1 MADSRPNSRAGAA
14 HFDHASHPYDEEVH
28 LGPIAAGATVDTT
41 KDRADVLPTGQV
53 RHAAPRSIAMPST
66 AMSSAAS
73 TASLDFPRRFSA
85 PGVHAGRALDA
96 AAPSVALK
104 LGIMSMRIKSKLDAA
119 GGTASVSPRSTS
131 HLPSALAAG
140 DESLQR
146 QQHLPSARSH
156 DPVPQV
162 GFMPV
167 AASVLQEWT
176 RPATAPDRQG
186 GAGRSDRNLGTEQ
199 FPSRPAD
206 SSDFAPV
213 VQPRARAGH
222 SLLTDQTTSASTSA
236 SASAATSPLHS
247 RTPSQPRLASTPEP
261 SGTPPLAS
269 PTRPTTLVRRCSS
282 TTSVLAKHPSARRA
296 RLNSQAS
303 SFAAQFSPIDPISVP
318 ESLAASR
325 QNSTASIDT
334 TVAAPA
340 SSQAASF
347 LSLFGTGI
355 PSPRPQPQPH
365 PQPSTS
371 PHTGSSRGANR
382 FARPTPS
389 LPTSP
394 AAAFLM
400 QLNGSNSN
408 PPSPIIGSFGEL
420 PPAAL
425 PHTGARMIPTPN
437 SEGVTNRGEN
447 GDDMDVVMST
457 EDVFA
462 SVWETGFLVEEGD
475 VIDGTYTVGRPLGSG
490 ATSTVHIATR
500 TDPETGQAWRY
511 ALKVVVDRSK
521 LPFASDN
528 DGPSAHPVLPAL
540 PTSRYTSSMLSKSPT
555 TIRVENLPIGP
566 GVGLYPRGAS
576 TGPAPVIEAAI
587 NHELE
592 HEIAIWQQL
601 HHRYIVDL
609 CDVITT
615 PECVFVLSELVA
627 DGSLLQLVNEWD
639 RVTASEGLWDVPKL
653 IQAPP
658 PLADANLLSTTP
670 IPSPL
675 EFISTPRR
683 PRDCGL
689 PEHWVRRIAR
699 QLMEAI
705 NYMHE
710 TAHILH
716 RDLKLE
722 NALCR
727 FRRASAYVMVL
738 TETTPVP
745 AARAGWRRVSS
756 SHGTSRSVSEVP
768 VAVAAH
774 WIQSGAFTPVPDV
787 AGEWEAVM
795 PTTTTPRTFRLA
807 RRVHRRILDIE
818 VKLADFGLS
827 ETVSAACADPTWA
840 GGSLEYCPPESFD
853 PVPDRVLASPMQ
865 LAQFLKARDVWSWAV
880 VVYALATG
888 QLPFVDDFEP
898 RLVMKIRDFA
908 SLFPKLDKPKQ
919 ETSAAAAWGWGHSW
933 HAATAAATGPQ
944 PLDAAE
950 WAQVQARAADALAAA
965 PSVMAAA
972 VPVLTPSEQFLG
984 VAIQARDENDVPCD
998 DTLDVAEPAIKVVYL
1013 PDQLLRM
1020 LPEPSAL
1027 CWMPNSRT
1035 SVSPPLDAVL
1045 RGVLDAWDRRWTP
1058 AQVLASEWMQLE

>member
-1 MADSRPNSRAGAA
+1 MADSQLNSRAGAT
-14 HFDHASHPYDEEVH
+14 HFDHAGHTYDEEVH
-28 LGPIAAGATVDTT
+28 LGPVPAGSTVETT
-41 KDRADVLPTGQV
+41 HDHDSVLPTNLG
-53 RHAAPRSIAMPST
+53 RHAGPGSIAMPPT
-66 AMSSAAS
+66 TTSSAAS
-73 TASLDFPRRFSA
+73 TGPRDDFPRRFSA
-85 PGVHAGRALDA
+85 PGAQAGRALDA
-96 AAPSVALK
+96 AAPSVAMK

-119 GGTASVSPRSTS
+119 GGTTSAASPRSTS
-131 HLPSALAAG
+131 HLPAAHAAG
-140 DESLQR
+140 DESLQH
-146 QQHLPSARSH
+146 QQHLPFARSH

-162 GFMPV
+162 GFTPV
-167 AASVLQEWT
+167 AASLLQEWT

-186 GAGRSDRNLGTEQ
+186 GASRADRNLGTEP
-199 FPSRPAD
+199 FPSRPAV

-222 SLLTDQTTSASTSA
+222 SLLTDQTTSTTASVSG
-236 SASAATSPLHS
+236 SAATSPLHS
-247 RTPSQPRLASTPEP
+247 HTPSQPQLANTPEP
-261 SGTPPLAS
+261 SGTPPLSSSTLRDRA
-269 PTRPTTLVRRCSS
+269 TTLVRRCSS
-282 TTSVLAKHPSARRA
+282 TTSVLAKRPSARRA

-303 SFAAQFSPIDPISVP
+303 SFAAQFSPVDPISVP
-318 ESLAASR
+318 GSLAASR
-325 QNSTASIDT
+325 QNSSASIDV

-347 LSLFGTGI
+347 LSLFGAGI
-355 PSPRPQPQPH
+355 PSPRPQPQPQPH

-371 PHTGSSRGANR
+371 PHPGSSRGATR

-400 QLNGSNSN
+400 QLNGGNSN
-408 PPSPIIGSFGEL
+408 PPSPTVGSFGEL

-425 PHTGARMIPTPN
+425 SHAAGARMIPTPN
-437 SEGVTNRGEN
+437 SEGITNCGEN

-521 LPFASDN
+521 LPFASDK

-540 PTSRYTSSMLSKSPT
+540 PTSRYTTSMLSKSPT

-576 TGPAPVIEAAI
+576 TGPAPIIEAAI

-615 PECVFVLSELVA
+615 PECVFVLSELVT

-658 PLADANLLSTTP
+658 PLADTNLLTNTP

-675 EFISTPRR
+675 EFIATPRR

-699 QLMEAI
+699 QLMEAV

-745 AARAGWRRVSS
+745 VARAGWRRVSS
-756 SHGTSRSVSEVP
+756 SHGTSRGGSEVP

-774 WIQSGAFTPVPDV
+774 WIQSGAFTPVPDI
-787 AGEWEAVM
+787 AGEWEAVV
-795 PTTTTPRTFRLA
+795 PASPTPRTFRLA

-827 ETVSAACADPTWA
+827 ETVGAACADPNWA

-853 PVPDRVLASPMQ
+853 PVPDRVLASPVQ
-865 LAQFLKARDVWSWAV
+865 LAQFLKARDVWSWAA

-908 SLFPKLDKPKQ
+908 SLFPKLDELKQ

-933 HAATAAATGPQ
+933 HAATAPATGPQ

-950 WAQVQARAADALAAA
+950 WAQV
-965 PSVMAAA
+965 
-972 VPVLTPSEQFLG
+972 QFLG

-998 DTLDVAEPAIKVVYL
+998 DALDAAEPAIKVVYL

-1020 LPEPSAL
+1020 LPEPSVL

-1035 SVSPPLDAVL
+1035 SVSPPLDSVL
-1045 RGVLDAWDRRWTP
+1045 RGVLAAWDRRWTP
-1058 AQVLASEWMQLE
+1058 AQVLASEWMQL

>member
-1 MADSRPNSRAGAA
+1 MADNRPNSRAGAA
-14 HFDHASHPYDEEVH
+14 HFDHAGHTHDEEVH
-28 LGPIAAGATVDTT
+28 LGPAPPGATVDTAH
-41 KDRADVLPTGQV
+41 DRASVLPTVLG
-53 RHAAPRSIAMPST
+53 RHAGPGSVAMP
-66 AMSSAAS
+66 SSAAS
-73 TASLDFPRRFSA
+73 AAPHNFPRRFSA
-85 PGVHAGRALDA
+85 PGAQAGRALDA
-96 AAPSVALK
+96 AAPSVAMK

-119 GGTASVSPRSTS
+119 GGTASASPRSAS
-131 HLPSALAAG
+131 HLPSAFAAG
-140 DESLQR
+140 DESLQHH
-146 QQHLPSARSH
+146 QHLPSARSH

-162 GFMPV
+162 GFTPV

-186 GAGRSDRNLGTEQ
+186 GAGRADRNLGTDP
-199 FPSRPAD
+199 FPSRPAE

-213 VQPRARAGH
+213 VQPRARGGH
-222 SLLTDQTTSASTSA
+222 SLLTDQTASA

-247 RTPSQPRLASTPEP
+247 RTPSQPRLADMTDPA
-261 SGTPPLAS
+261 GTPPLAS
-269 PTRPTTLVRRCSS
+269 STPRDRATTLVRRCSS
-282 TTSVLAKHPSARRA
+282 TTSVLAKRPSVRRA

-303 SFAAQFSPIDPISVP
+303 SFAAQISPVDPISVP
-318 ESLAASR
+318 GSLAASR
-325 QNSTASIDT
+325 QNSSASIDV

-347 LSLFGTGI
+347 LSLFGAGI

-365 PQPSTS
+365 PQPSAS
-371 PHTGSSRGANR
+371 PHPGSSRGANR

-400 QLNGSNSN
+400 QLNSGNSN
-408 PPSPIIGSFGEL
+408 PPSPTIGSFGEL

-425 PHTGARMIPTPN
+425 PLAGAARMIPTPN
-437 SEGVTNRGEN
+437 SEGITNRGEN

-521 LPFASDN
+521 LPFASDT
-528 DGPSAHPVLPAL
+528 DGPSTHPVLPAP

-555 TIRVENLPIGP
+555 TIRVVNLPIGP

-615 PECVFVLSELVA
+615 PECVFVLSELVT
-627 DGSLLQLVNEWD
+627 DGSLLHLVNEWD

-653 IQAPP
+653 IQTPP
-658 PLADANLLSTTP
+658 PLTDANLLTTTP

-675 EFISTPRR
+675 EFIATPRR

-699 QLMEAI
+699 QLMEAV

-710 TAHILH
+710 TAQILH

-756 SHGTSRSVSEVP
+756 SHGTSRGGSEVP

-774 WIQSGAFTPVPDV
+774 WIQSGAFTPVPDA
-787 AGEWEAVM
+787 AGEWEAAV
-795 PTTTTPRTFRLA
+795 PTTPTPRTFRLA

-827 ETVSAACADPTWA
+827 ETVNAACADPTWA

-853 PVPDRVLASPMQ
+853 PVPDRVLASPVQ
-865 LAQFLKARDVWSWAV
+865 LAQFLKARDVWSWAA

-908 SLFPKLDKPKQ
+908 SLFPKLEQPKQ
-919 ETSAAAAWGWGHSW
+919 ETSATAAWGWGHSW
-933 HAATAAATGPQ
+933 HAATAPAAGPQ

-950 WAQVQARAADALAAA
+950 WAEVQARAADALAVA
-965 PSVMAAA
+965 PSIMAAA
-972 VPVLTPSEQFLG
+972 VPVLTTSEQFLG

-998 DTLDVAEPAIKVVYL
+998 DALDAAEPAIKVVYL

-1035 SVSPPLDAVL
+1035 SVSPPLDTVL
-1045 RGVLDAWDRRWTP
+1045 RGVLAAWDQRWTSE
-1058 AQVLASEWMQLE
+1058 QVLASEWMQL

>member
-1 MADSRPNSRAGAA
+1 MADNRSNSHAGAA
-14 HFDHASHPYDEEVH
+14 HFHHAGHTSDEEVH
-28 LGPIAAGATVDTT
+28 LCPVPAATTVGTT
-41 KDRADVLPTGQV
+41 HDRAGVIPTSLRGRATPGSIALPTTTMSRAV
-53 RHAAPRSIAMPST
+53 ST
-66 AMSSAAS
+66 
-73 TASLDFPRRFSA
+73 TPHDFPRRFSA
-85 PGVHAGRALDA
+85 PGAQAGRALDA
-96 AAPSVALK
+96 AAPSVAMK

-119 GGTASVSPRSTS
+119 GATTSASPSTS
-131 HLPSALAAG
+131 HLPSALATG
-140 DESLQR
+140 DESLQ
-146 QQHLPSARSH
+146 QQHPLPSARSH

-162 GFMPV
+162 GFTPV

-186 GAGRSDRNLGTEQ
+186 GAGRVDRKLSTES
-199 FPSRPAD
+199 FPSRPAE

-222 SLLTDQTTSASTSA
+222 SLLTDQTTSASASA

-247 RTPSQPRLASTPEP
+247 RTPSQPRLANTPEP

-269 PTRPTTLVRRCSS
+269 STPRDRATTLVRRCSS
-282 TTSVLAKHPSARRA
+282 TTSVLAKRPSARRA

-303 SFAAQFSPIDPISVP
+303 SFAAQFSPVDPISVP
-318 ESLAASR
+318 GSLAASR
-325 QNSTASIDT
+325 HNSSASIDVT
-334 TVAAPA
+334 GAAPA
-340 SSQAASF
+340 ASQAASF
-347 LSLFGTGI
+347 LSLFGAGL
-355 PSPRPQPQPH
+355 PSPCPQPQPH
-365 PQPSTS
+365 LQPSTP
-371 PHTGSSRGANR
+371 PHPGSSRGANR
-382 FARPTPS
+382 FVRPTPS

-400 QLNGSNSN
+400 QLNGGNSN
-408 PPSPIIGSFGEL
+408 PPSPTVGSFGEL

-425 PHTGARMIPTPN
+425 PLAGARMIPTPN
-437 SEGVTNRGEN
+437 SEGITNRGEN

-475 VIDGTYTVGRPLGSG
+475 VIDATYTVGRPLGSG

-528 DGPSAHPVLPAL
+528 DGPSAHPVLPAP

-555 TIRVENLPIGP
+555 TIRVVNLPIGP

-576 TGPAPVIEAAI
+576 TGPAPIIEAAI

-601 HHRYIVDL
+601 HHRHIVDL

-615 PECVFVLSELVA
+615 PECVFVLSELIT

-639 RVTASEGLWDVPKL
+639 RITASEGLWDVPKL

-675 EFISTPRR
+675 EFIAMPRR

-756 SHGTSRSVSEVP
+756 SHGTSRGGAEVP

-787 AGEWEAVM
+787 AGEWEAVV
-795 PTTTTPRTFRLA
+795 PATPTPRTFRLA

-865 LAQFLKARDVWSWAV
+865 LTQFLKARDVWSWAA

-919 ETSAAAAWGWGHSW
+919 ETRAAAAWGWGHSW
-933 HAATAAATGPQ
+933 HTATAPATGPQ

-950 WAQVQARAADALAAA
+950 WAEVQARATDALVAA
-965 PSVMAAA
+965 PSAMATA
-972 VPVLTPSEQFLG
+972 VPVVTTSEQFLG
-984 VAIQARDENDVPCD
+984 VAIQARDENDMPCD
-998 DTLDVAEPAIKVVYL
+998 DALDAPAIKVVYL

-1035 SVSPPLDAVL
+1035 SVSPPLDTVL
-1045 RGVLDAWDRRWTP
+1045 RGVFAAWDRRWTP
-1058 AQVLASEWMQLE
+1058 AQVLASDWMQL